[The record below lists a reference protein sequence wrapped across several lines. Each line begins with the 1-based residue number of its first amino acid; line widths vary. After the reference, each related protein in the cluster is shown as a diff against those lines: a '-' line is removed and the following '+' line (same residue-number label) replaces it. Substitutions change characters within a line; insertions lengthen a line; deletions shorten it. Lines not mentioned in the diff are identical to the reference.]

1 MTAATE
7 TTRRKGGDRLDQA
20 RLIIGVAAVLLLG
33 VLVWSVFDS
42 RDDAD
47 QAQQETRTL
56 AQQVTVAC
64 DAGGAAAR
72 ELDSIG
78 ACQKAATAA
87 VGAPATEQMPVIEVA
102 TDDQVRAAV
111 SEYLRINPPAD
122 GRTPST
128 AEVEAAVTRVC
139 QAIGCQGQPG
149 VAGTDGTD
157 GVDGQ
162 DASDAQVA
170 NQVAAWC
177 ADNNG
182 CLPTPEEIQAA
193 VTAYCSADPSPCAGP
208 AGVQGPQ
215 GEQGQPGPVLPEY
228 YETDGGLTRHCVI
241 QPQED
246 AAAPPHYECTR
257 EIP

>member
-1 MTAATE
+1 MTADTE
-7 TTRRKGGDRLDQA
+7 PVRRKGGDRLDQA

-42 RDDAD
+42 RDEAD

-87 VGAPATEQMPVIEVA
+87 AGAPPSDPMPVIQVA

-111 SEYLRINPPAD
+111 SEYLRLNPPAD

-139 QAIGCQGQPG
+139 EAIGCQGQPG
-149 VAGTDGTD
+149 VEGPAGADGS
-157 GVDGQ
+157 

-170 NQVAAWC
+170 SQVTSWC

-193 VTAYCSADPSPCAGP
+193 VAAYCGADPSPCVGP
-208 AGVQGPQ
+208 AGAQGPQ
-215 GEQGQPGPVLPEY
+215 GEPGQPGPVLPEY
-228 YETDGGLTRHCVI
+228 YETDGLFTRHCVI

-246 AAAPPHYECTR
+246 AAAPPHYDCS
-257 EIP
+257 

>member
-7 TTRRKGGDRLDQA
+7 APRRKGGDRLDQA
-20 RLIIGVAAVLLLG
+20 RLLLG
-33 VLVWSVFDS
+33 GLAVALLAVLVWSVFAS
-42 RDDAD
+42 QDDAD
-47 QAQQETRTL
+47 RAEKETRTL

-64 DAGGAAAR
+64 RGGGPAAR

-87 VGAPATEQMPVIEVA
+87 AGVEPAEPSPVYQVA

-111 SEYLRINPPAD
+111 SDYLRINPPAD

-149 VAGTDGTD
+149 VPGEPGEPGSD

-162 DASDAQVA
+162 DASDE
-170 NQVAAWC
+170 QVAAEVADFC
-177 ADNNG
+177 ASNNG
-182 CLPTPEEIQAA
+182 CLPTAEEIQAA
-193 VTAYCSADPSPCAGP
+193 VTAYCGAVPSPCMGP
-208 AGVQGPQ
+208 AGAQ

-228 YETDGGLTRHCVI
+228 YETDTGITRHCVL
-241 QPQED
+241 QPPVD
-246 AAAPPHYECTR
+246 AAEPPHYACTL
-257 EIP
+257 E